1 VKPLRHLSRYI
12 HARISNLYKKGCKH
26 VFHNSYSSKITCV
39 RRTRRMHSK
48 ARRPTFCSNFTS
60 IQTLIIFQSYFCDHD
75 LTACNQRAKCAIT
88 CIYIVTCLSL
98 GNKYLF
104 RCSKVTTEAANW
116 APIWSTPSRKQQQW
130 WRLWSGTHFYSRG
143 KRGGALL
150 RAPVCQIC
158 WPCPLCCLH
167 PLRTKVLLQQ
177 IWVMTEAQYKTH

>member
-1 VKPLRHLSRYI
+1 VCEKNTEDAFEGAATHVLLELYLNTNLNH
-12 HARISNLYKKGCKH
+12 IS
-26 VFHNSYSSKITCV
+26 
-39 RRTRRMHSK
+39 
-48 ARRPTFCSNFTS
+48 
-60 IQTLIIFQSYFCDHD
+60 IIFLRSWPH
-75 LTACNQRAKCAIT
+75 CNQRAKCAIT